1 LYSQVILLILGEFRQ
16 DRNLKSN
23 GINKSMHRFTTTCLY
38 GRSLE
43 NCLWGNFKV

>member
-1 LYSQVILLILGEFRQ
+1 MY
-16 DRNLKSN
+16 
-23 GINKSMHRFTTTCLY
+23 RFTTTCLY